1 MKKKKRSLTLIE
13 IIIALAITGM
23 LISFLWQSY
32 FNCQKQLVSLES
44 NKKSYVDKILL
55 QETISSIVTRLTSN
69 KNTAAIHT
77 PKCDI
82 SLPKILMLY
91 ADAQIDLDTDLSGP
105 CYFGIGQS
113 EDKLI
118 MTQWGAN
125 EKKRVTLLVN
135 GIQNVDFLFYDVAS
149 SSWVDFWDKK
159 NKKTPLMIKIRID
172 NSEKK
177 EFVFFPQLNI
187 EPIKYISSS

>member
-32 FNCQKQLVSLES
+32 YNCQKQLIALEAT
-44 NKKSYVDKILL
+44 KKSYIDKISF
-55 QETISSIVTRLTSN
+55 QQAVSSIVTRLTNN
-69 KNTAAIHT
+69 KNTASIHT
-77 PKCDI
+77 PKCDR
-82 SLPKILMLY
+82 SLPKILILY
-91 ADAQIDLDTDLSGP
+91 ADAQIDIDTDLSGP
-105 CYFGIGQS
+105 CYFGIGQC
-113 EDKLI
+113 EDKLV

-125 EKKRVTLLVN
+125 EKKRVTSLIN
-135 GIQNVDFLFYDVAS
+135 GIQSVDFLFYDVAS